1 MDAADEAV
9 RIAACVRAAE
19 LARLRPHAGLDRF
32 RTPEQQLAALV
43 DIAADPKGC
52 VVVAAAGAPVV
63 AGAPATT
70 GETLVGYVAFHPPT
84 EIESWGADRTGEL
97 VELGA
102 IEVTPAFRGHR
113 IAPRLLEA
121 GFADGRFD
129 GTVVFATLYVWHYDL
144 QASGMTDLAYRR
156 MLENLYRS
164 VAMESFATS
173 DEEVRS
179 SAANA
184 LMARIGPR
192 APERVVAEFHRLRM
206 GTHGPSR
213 APW

>member
-1 MDAADEAV
+1 MDAADETV

-52 VVVAAAGAPVV
+52 VVVATSVS
-63 AGAPATT
+63 
-70 GETLVGYVAFHPPT
+70 LVGYVAFHPPT

-184 LMARIGPR
+184 LMARIGTR